1 VERVKRTKSGTVLT
15 REIEEAIADEAEA
28 GYDLRSAEAKRVGRP
43 SLGHGVSPRLDLRV
57 EPELAQAL
65 HERAEEEH
73 RSVSAV
79 ARDALR
85 HYLAS

>member
-1 VERVKRTKSGTVLT
+1 MARVRRTKSGAVLT
-15 REIEEAIADEAEA
+15 SGVEEELADEAEA
-28 GYDLRSAEAKRVGRP
+28 GCDLEAATPRRVGRP
-43 SLGHGVSPRLDLRV
+43 SLGRGISPRLDLRI
-57 EPELAQAL
+57 EPDLAEAL

-85 HYLAS
+85 RYLAS

>member
-1 VERVKRTKSGTVLT
+1 MARVTRTKSGTVLT
-15 REIEEAIADEAEA
+15 PEVEEELADEAEA
-28 GYDLRSAEAKRVGRP
+28 GYDLEVATPRKVGRP
-43 SLGHGVSPRLDLRV
+43 SLGRGVSPRLDLRI
-57 EPELAQAL
+57 EPDLAEAL

-85 HYLAS
+85 RYLAS